1 MEMKFTHKDY
11 GYDTPAQMAFVAWA
25 GGLNIFLEL
34 NNDYDNAMH
43 YTVTDWSGDG
53 YLTIRPVSGNGEV
66 TVSVDEVTFASR

>member
-1 MEMKFTHKDY
+1 MDMKFTHKDY

-25 GGLNIFLEL
+25 GQLPIYLEI
-34 NNDYDNAMH
+34 NREYAQV

>member
-25 GGLNIFLEL
+25 GQFRSTSRSI
-34 NNDYDNAMH
+34 DYDMRNV